1 MAAMSP
7 PQICRRRPLQLATA
21 RGPIYDKERVLLAVK
36 IPAASFEC
44 VLWRGSP
51 SYCRTTFLVVLSTL
65 DRDLIDR
72 CLKGMP
78 QGWQDFV
85 DRFIGLFVH
94 IVDFS
99 AKRSKV
105 ELDQQQR
112 DDIVFDILKSIVD
125 DKYDIL
131 RKFERNCS
139 LATYLAVVARRVTM
153 ANLIAIHKARQAGA
167 GVTPGAQGGSPGSQG
182 GSPGAQ
188 ESSPGAA
195 TESS

>member
-1 MAAMSP
+1 M
-7 PQICRRRPLQLATA
+7 
-21 RGPIYDKERVLLAVK
+21 
-36 IPAASFEC
+36 
-44 VLWRGSP
+44 
-51 SYCRTTFLVVLSTL
+51 VLSTL

-167 GVTPGAQGGSPGSQG
+167 GSTPGSQGGSPGSQG

-188 ESSPGAA
+188 GSSPGAA

>member
-1 MAAMSP
+1 MAATSP
-7 PQICRRRPLQLATA
+7 PQICRRRPLQLATP
-21 RGPIYDKERVLLAVK
+21 RVPIYDKARVLLAEK

-44 VLWRGSP
+44 VFWRGFP

-72 CLKGMP
+72 CLKGVP

-99 AKRSKV
+99 AKRAKV

-112 DDIVFDILKSIVD
+112 NDIVFDILKSIVD

-153 ANLIAIHKARQAGA
+153 ANLVAIHKARQASA
-167 GVTPGAQGGSPGSQG
+167 GSTPSAQES
-182 GSPGAQ
+182 SPGAQ